1 MVTIFTYY
9 NPEDGKMDDG
19 YTQHS
24 GCPVIE
30 GEKWITTAWMRKGVT
45 RTRDWTIYDPSGVE
59 ILNYDSE
66 GNPISSPSVDEVE
79 GEVYTEEN
87 LDPEL

>member
-1 MVTIFTYY
+1 
-9 NPEDGKMDDG
+9 MDDG

-24 GCPVIE
+24 GCPVLE

-45 RTRDWTIYDPSGVE
+45 RSKNWSIYDPSGVE

-66 GNPISSPSVDEVE
+66 GNPISGPAEYYE
-79 GEVYTEEN
+79 GEEYHEEE